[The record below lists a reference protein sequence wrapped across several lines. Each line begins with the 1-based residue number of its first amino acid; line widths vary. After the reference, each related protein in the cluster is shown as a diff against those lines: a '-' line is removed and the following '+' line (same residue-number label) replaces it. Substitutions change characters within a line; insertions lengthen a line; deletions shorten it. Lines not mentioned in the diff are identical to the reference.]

1 METQRNDLFISKS
14 NTRSEIIAAGCFDSV
29 LVGLLIAFAAY
40 TIFDLN
46 MITIF
51 FSLLFNNCLTASDRA
66 ELEAKLAKMDT
77 TVCEHI

>member
-14 NTRSEIIAAGCFDSV
+14 NTRSEIIAAGRFDSV
-29 LVGLLIAFAAY
+29 LVGLLIAAY
-40 TIFDLN
+40 PIFDLN